1 MPIRHFN
8 TGAKRREL
16 RGVLKLFMRELEKK
30 LESNIKSM
38 RDWHEVRNGVSDEKL
53 LDLRRELVGAVR
65 QGMLERKD
73 KEIEIAMLACF
84 VWWNRLEKEKRF
96 ALEMQE

>member
-8 TGAKRREL
+8 AGVKRRKL
-16 RGVLKLFMRELEKK
+16 RGVLKIFVRELEKK
-30 LESNIKSM
+30 LESSIKTM
-38 RDWHEVRNGVSDEKL
+38 DGWDDVSDKKL

-96 ALEMQE
+96 ALEMSE